1 MSAWPSRTAFSRIAS
16 KTGSR
21 RPGDEEIAPRISAVA
36 VCCSNAS
43 LSSRRSRTTSVSW
56 PEADELLW
64 HTAFG
69 AFALR
74 LRALASLL
82 PALERRR
89 IAHPKGS
96 GLRRLS
102 KWDYSRDLRPAK
114 WASGVGLQ
122 ASNPGQLTS
131 ALGQKQT
138 LGKVRLMS
146 ALPPKADIGT

>member
-96 GLRRLS
+96 GLRRL
-102 KWDYSRDLRPAK
+102 L
-114 WASGVGLQ
+114 GLQ
-122 ASNPGQLTS
+122 QGLRYCC
-131 ALGQKQT
+131 
-138 LGKVRLMS
+138 KVNGLVWT
-146 ALPPKADIGT
+146 AGVKAPFVRK